1 MDKKLETDNLEMRL
15 QALESRIY
23 GERRSKSG
31 KPVKVRPEY
40 CLLYVEWVASK
51 EARPLLALG
60 ELAMASVS
68 GNE

>member
-40 CLLYVEWVASK
+40 CLLC
-51 EARPLLALG
+51 
-60 ELAMASVS
+60 
-68 GNE
+68 